1 MLYQPANEVKELMK
15 KFDALKD
22 EYVEADKIS
31 LDDQDLEGLRK
42 KAGDRVVVLSKEI
55 LKNSIK
61 EDMHVLEKELENY
74 VCARKDFVIEVIS
87 IALSRMVDYTLK
99 THSLTKHFYDL
110 SSEQKE
116 NCKEEQLRLLRNAMQ
131 RITGVVDKQN
141 Q

>member
-1 MLYQPANEVKELMK
+1 MYQPANEVKELMK
-15 KFDALKD
+15 TLDALRD

-31 LDDQDLEGLRK
+31 LEDQDLEGLRK

-61 EDMHVLEKELENY
+61 EDMLVLEKELENY
-74 VCARKDFVIEVIS
+74 VCARKEFVIEVIS

-99 THSLTKHFYDL
+99 KHSLVKHFYDL

-116 NCKEEQLRLLRNAMQ
+116 NCKAEQLMLLRNAMQ